1 MNYFHQIEGAHAIL
15 RSRGVFKQVDLYV
28 RDGRVFAQWG
38 SGLIG
43 LIAYQHGTTKPD
55 VSWVELSIICDKDG
69 MGNLCVSPR

>member
-1 MNYFHQIEGAHAIL
+1 MNYFHQIEGGYAIL

-43 LIAYQHGTTKPD
+43 LMVYQRGTTKPD
-55 VSWVELSIICDKDG
+55 VSWVELSISYDRDD
-69 MGNLCVSPR
+69 MGNLCVNPS